1 MKKAFV
7 IGSLLLVLTLSLG
20 GSVASKS
27 ADSSATY
34 EQLKLFTEVLSIVQN
49 QYVDQV
55 PPKDLIY
62 NAIKGT
68 LRGLDP
74 HSSFLDPDSYKEMQ
88 VETTGS
94 FGGLGIEITLRDD
107 VLTVVSPIEGTP
119 AHRAGLQTGDRIVK
133 IDGLVTKDMQLPD
146 AVKRMRGKPG
156 TKVTITVVREGWTE
170 PKDFEITRE
179 QIRVQSVRS
188 HDLGGGVAYVKLR
201 QFQEQSPGDLGAALE
216 KASKAG
222 MKALLLDLRNNPGG
236 LLTAAVEVT
245 EEFIDDGKLVVYTEG
260 RVRNQNMRFSAHAKK
275 SYPTLPMVVL
285 VNQGS
290 ASASEIVAG
299 ALQDWGRAIVVGT
312 QTFGKGS
319 VQTIIPL
326 SDGSGLRLTT
336 AKYFTPKGR
345 SIHGQGITPD
355 IVVEIPKEP
364 ASSSRKE
371 PQAVLA
377 DGRRVLSSVVAS
389 QDAIHAPYGGV
400 VPELASRR
408 HLEVIV
414 PVVEKALA
422 DAGVRLRELDGV
434 AVTQGPGLVGSLLV
448 GCAVAKSLAY
458 VHRLPLVAVN
468 HLEGHIY
475 ATFLTEDPPEHPFL
489 ALVVSGG
496 HTALYRA
503 RAPLEYSLV
512 GQTRDDAAGE
522 AFDKVAKLLGLG
534 LPGEI

>member
-7 IGSLLLVLTLSLG
+7 ISSLLVVLTLSLG

-49 QYVDQV
+49 QYVDEV

-88 VETTGS
+88 VETSGS

-119 AHRAGLQTGDRIVK
+119 AHRAGLLTGDRIVK

-170 PKDFEITRE
+170 PKDFDITRE

-188 HDLGGGVAYVKLR
+188 ADLGGGIAYVKLR
-201 QFQEQSPGDLGAALE
+201 QFQEQSPGDMAAALE
-216 KASKAG
+216 KAAKTG
-222 MKALLLDLRNNPGG
+222 MKALVLDLRGNPGG

-275 SYPTLPMVVL
+275 SYPNLPMVVL

-345 SIHGQGITPD
+345 SIHGKGITPD

-364 ASSSRKE
+364 TAARDRQQPALDPMEELKKDIQVQRALDVIKTMRIIE
-371 PQAVLA
+371 QQRPATNPQA
-377 DGRRVLSSVVAS
+377 
-389 QDAIHAPYGGV
+389 Q
-400 VPELASRR
+400 
-408 HLEVIV
+408 
-414 PVVEKALA
+414 
-422 DAGVRLRELDGV
+422 VRP
-434 AVTQGPGLVGSLLV
+434 Q
-448 GCAVAKSLAY
+448 
-458 VHRLPLVAVN
+458 
-468 HLEGHIY
+468 
-475 ATFLTEDPPEHPFL
+475 
-489 ALVVSGG
+489 
-496 HTALYRA
+496 
-503 RAPLEYSLV
+503 
-512 GQTRDDAAGE
+512 
-522 AFDKVAKLLGLG
+522 
-534 LPGEI
+534 

>member
-7 IGSLLLVLTLSLG
+7 ISSLLVVLTLSLG
-20 GSVASKS
+20 GSVASKG
-27 ADSSATY
+27 ADQSATY

-49 QYVDQV
+49 QYVEEV
-55 PPKDLIY
+55 PPKDLVY

-68 LRGLDP
+68 LRGLSAPPYNDP

-88 VETTGS
+88 VETSGS

-119 AHRAGLQTGDRIVK
+119 AFRAGLQTGDRIVK

-170 PKDFEITRE
+170 AKDFDITRE

-188 HDLGGGVAYVKLR
+188 ADLGGGIAYIKLR
-201 QFQEQSPGDLGAALE
+201 QFQEQSPGDTAAALD
-216 KASKAG
+216 KAAKAG
-222 MKALLLDLRNNPGG
+222 MKALIFDLRNNPGG
-236 LLTAAVEVT
+236 LLTAAVEIT
-245 EEFIDDGKLVVYTEG
+245 EEFIEDGKLVVYTEG

-275 SYPTLPMVVL
+275 SYPNLPMVVL

-345 SIHGQGITPD
+345 SIHGKGITPD
-355 IVVEIPKEP
+355 IVVEIPKETTAARDKDKQQP
-364 ASSSRKE
+364 SLDPMEELKKDVQVQRALDVIKTMRIIE
-371 PQAVLA
+371 QQRPGTNPQA
-377 DGRRVLSSVVAS
+377 
-389 QDAIHAPYGGV
+389 Q
-400 VPELASRR
+400 
-408 HLEVIV
+408 
-414 PVVEKALA
+414 
-422 DAGVRLRELDGV
+422 VRP
-434 AVTQGPGLVGSLLV
+434 Q
-448 GCAVAKSLAY
+448 
-458 VHRLPLVAVN
+458 
-468 HLEGHIY
+468 
-475 ATFLTEDPPEHPFL
+475 
-489 ALVVSGG
+489 
-496 HTALYRA
+496 
-503 RAPLEYSLV
+503 
-512 GQTRDDAAGE
+512 
-522 AFDKVAKLLGLG
+522 
-534 LPGEI
+534 

>member
-7 IGSLLLVLTLSLG
+7 ISSLLVVLTLSLG
-20 GSVASKS
+20 GSAVSK
-27 ADSSATY
+27 ATDSGATY
-34 EQLKLFTEVLSIVQN
+34 EQLRLFTEVLSIVQN
-49 QYVDQV
+49 QYVDEV

-62 NAIKGT
+62 SAIKGT

-74 HSSFLDPDSYKEMQ
+74 HSSFLDPESYREMQ
-88 VETTGS
+88 VETSGS
-94 FGGLGIEITLRDD
+94 FGGLGIEITLKDD
-107 VLTVVSPIEGTP
+107 VLTVVAPIEGTP
-119 AHRAGLQTGDRIVK
+119 AYRAGLQTGDRIVK
-133 IDGLVTKDMQLPD
+133 IDGLSTKDMQLSD

-156 TKVTITVVREGWTE
+156 TKVTVTVAREGWTE
-170 PKDFEITRE
+170 PKDFEIARE
-179 QIRVQSVRS
+179 QIRVQSVRA
-188 HDLGGGVAYVKLR
+188 HDLGGGIAYLKLR
-201 QFQEQSPGDLGAALE
+201 QFQEQSPGDMSAALD

-222 MKALLLDLRNNPGG
+222 MKALILDLRNNPGG

-275 SYPTLPMVVL
+275 SYPNLPMVVL
-285 VNQGS
+285 VNLGS

-299 ALQDWGRAIVVGT
+299 ALQDWGRAIVVGS

-336 AKYFTPKGR
+336 AKYFTAKGR
-345 SIHGQGITPD
+345 SIHGKGITR
-355 IVVEIPKEP
+355 
-364 ASSSRKE
+364 AN
-371 PQAVLA
+371 
-377 DGRRVLSSVVAS
+377 VVAS

-414 PVVEKALA
+414 PVVRKALA
-422 DAGVRLRELDGV
+422 DASLGLTDLDGV

-458 VHRLPLVAVN
+458 VHALPLV
-468 HLEGHIY
+468 G
-475 ATFLTEDPPEHPFL
+475 
-489 ALVVSGG
+489 
-496 HTALYRA
+496 
-503 RAPLEYSLV
+503 
-512 GQTRDDAAGE
+512 
-522 AFDKVAKLLGLG
+522 
-534 LPGEI
+534 

>member
-7 IGSLLLVLTLSLG
+7 ISSVLVVLTLSRG

-27 ADSSATY
+27 ADQSETY

-62 NAIKGT
+62 SAIKGT
-68 LRGLDP
+68 LRGLDA

-88 VETTGS
+88 VETSGS

-170 PKDFEITRE
+170 PKDFDITRE

-188 HDLGGGVAYVKLR
+188 HDLGGGIAYVKLR

-216 KASKAG
+216 KAAKTG
-222 MKALLLDLRNNPGG
+222 MKALILDLRHNPGG
-236 LLTAAVEVT
+236 RLTAAVEVT

-275 SYPTLPMVVL
+275 SYPNLPMVVL
-285 VNQGS
+285 VNLGS

-312 QTFGKGS
+312 QSFGKGS

-345 SIHGQGITPD
+345 SIHGKGITPD
-355 IVVEIPKEP
+355 IVVEVPKDKDPAPKERP
-364 ASSSRKE
+364 LPSADPLDDLKKDVQLLRALDVIKTMRVMGDHNSTHAKAESGASMAT
-371 PQAVLA
+371 QTT
-377 DGRRVLSSVVAS
+377 
-389 QDAIHAPYGGV
+389 
-400 VPELASRR
+400 
-408 HLEVIV
+408 
-414 PVVEKALA
+414 
-422 DAGVRLRELDGV
+422 VR
-434 AVTQGPGLVGSLLV
+434 
-448 GCAVAKSLAY
+448 
-458 VHRLPLVAVN
+458 
-468 HLEGHIY
+468 
-475 ATFLTEDPPEHPFL
+475 
-489 ALVVSGG
+489 
-496 HTALYRA
+496 
-503 RAPLEYSLV
+503 
-512 GQTRDDAAGE
+512 
-522 AFDKVAKLLGLG
+522 
-534 LPGEI
+534 